1 MKGFLYPKNGF
12 SRRWRRRGRDDPDFI
27 KLGVSKR
34 RSISSK
40 ERKRLNELRSETEPG
55 MTKRFEILDH
65 TADIGIIVH
74 GENLKALFEN
84 AGEAFFHLIT
94 DLRKVRRRT
103 ERRINLGGESLD
115 RLMVDWLSELLYL
128 HDVENLLF
136 KGFNVESVGEDGL
149 RAIVK
154 GEPFQEGVHVIKT
167 EVKAVTYHQI
177 EVRQENGRWRAQVIF
192 DL

>member
-1 MKGFLYPKNGF
+1 MMRRKRWQKENTKGSLGPGNGF

-27 KLGVSKR
+27 KLGVSKK

-40 ERKRLNELRSETEPG
+40 ERKRLDELRSETEPG

-94 DLRKVRRRT
+94 DLRKVRRRI
-103 ERRINLGGESLD
+103 ERRINIKGESLD
-115 RLMVDWLSELLYL
+115 RLMVDWLSELLYF
-128 HDVENLLF
+128 HDVDHFLLKSF
-136 KGFNVESVGEDGL
+136 KVESVGEDGL
-149 RAIVK
+149 KAVVK
-154 GEPFQEGVHVIKT
+154 GEPFQEGVHEI
-167 EVKAVTYHQI
+167 
-177 EVRQENGRWRAQVIF
+177 GRASC
-192 DL
+192 

>member
-1 MKGFLYPKNGF
+1 MKH
-12 SRRWRRRGRDDPDFI
+12 
-27 KLGVSKR
+27 
-34 RSISSK
+34 
-40 ERKRLNELRSETEPG
+40 
-55 MTKRFEILDH
+55 FEILDH
-65 TADIGIIVH
+65 TADIGLVIY
-74 GENLKALFEN
+74 GENLKALFGN

-103 ERRINLGGESLD
+103 ERRIDIGGESLD

-136 KGFNVESVGEDGL
+136 KGFKVESVGEDGL
-149 RAIVK
+149 KAMVK

-167 EVKAVTYHQI
+167 EVKAVTYHRI
-177 EVRQENGRWRAQVIF
+177 EVRQEKGRWRAQIIF

>member
-1 MKGFLYPKNGF
+1 
-12 SRRWRRRGRDDPDFI
+12 
-27 KLGVSKR
+27 
-34 RSISSK
+34 
-40 ERKRLNELRSETEPG
+40 

-103 ERRINLGGESLD
+103 EKRINLGGESLD

-136 KGFNVESVGEDGL
+136 KGFKVESVGEDGL